1 MKMTKKTDPS
11 SQHSSMHGGH
21 DGSKSQ
27 EAPTMAG
34 KPKAPA
40 SETMSTKPTKSAASN
55 DEHSG
60 HSSTHKTRL

>member
-1 MKMTKKTDPS
+1 MKTTKKTDPS
-11 SQHSSMHGGH
+11 SQQSSMHGGH

-27 EAPTMAG
+27 EASTLAG

-40 SETMSTKPTKSAASN
+40 LETKSTKPVKSPANN

-60 HSSTHKTRL
+60 HSPTHKTR

>member
-11 SQHSSMHGGH
+11 SQQSSMHGGH

-27 EAPTMAG
+27 EASTLAG
-34 KPKAPA
+34 KPKASA
-40 SETMSTKPTKSAASN
+40 LETKSTKPVESPANN

-60 HSSTHKTRL
+60 HSPTHKTR